1 MAFVRTLVII
11 VALLL
16 GWMAV
21 RSQPSAHILPAAM
34 LPVTSQV
41 EQ

>member
-1 MAFVRTLVII
+1 MAFVRTLMVI

-16 GWMAV
+16 GWTAI
-21 RSQPSAHILPAAM
+21 RSQPSAQM
-34 LPVTSQV
+34 LPVAGQV

>member
-1 MAFVRTLVII
+1 MAFVRTLIVI

-16 GWMAV
+16 GWTAI
-21 RSQPSAHILPAAM
+21 RSQPSAHILPAAG
-34 LPVTSQV
+34 QV

>member
-1 MAFVRTLVII
+1 MAFVRTLMVI

-16 GWMAV
+16 GWTAI
-21 RSQPSAHILPAAM
+21 RSQPSAHM
-34 LPVTSQV
+34 LPVAGQV

>member
-1 MAFVRTLVII
+1 MAFVRTLMVI

-16 GWMAV
+16 GWTAI
-21 RSQPSAHILPAAM
+21 RSQPSAHILPVAG
-34 LPVTSQV
+34 QV

>member
-1 MAFVRTLVII
+1 MAFVRTLMVI

-16 GWMAV
+16 GWTAI
-21 RSQPSAHILPAAM
+21 RSQPSAHV
-34 LPVTSQV
+34 LPVASQV